1 MFNLFVKSHDQS
13 QACLSSAMAR
23 KRRMKSKVVLYAR
36 AKARNNMKRVEEVLR
51 KAKKMD
57 VQRVIDS
64 GIPDVAPVFGGVRGR
79 TLSSRHLKYAWPI
92 IAEAG
97 IKTVIDLRN
106 LDSSNRLVEYCEQY
120 GMEFFHYPVDKKKL
134 NTEVMVDRL
143 IRFCELIESEV
154 TSILLVPWDCIEQI
168 LHSLYIGFSMEQTK
182 VSMRQISEAIR
193 KHLVMILTIS
203 CKFSMPCI
211 TV

>member
-1 MFNLFVKSHDQS
+1 
-13 QACLSSAMAR
+13 
-23 KRRMKSKVVLYAR
+23 
-36 AKARNNMKRVEEVLR
+36 
-51 KAKKMD
+51 MD

-79 TLSSRHLKYAWPI
+79 TLSSKHLKYAWPI

-97 IKTVIDLRN
+97 VKTVIDLRN

-143 IRFCELIESEV
+143 LRFCELIERGDFY
-154 TSILLVPWDCIEQI
+154 IACAMG
-168 LHSLYIGFSMEQTK
+168 LHRTDIALSLYIGFSMEQTK
-182 VSMRQISEAIR
+182 VSTRQVSEAIR
-193 KHLVMILTIS
+193 NHLGMILTIS